1 MQLSGFYLT
10 LDVDFLDPATAP
22 VTETPKPD
30 GFTSRELFTLLK
42 GLSSLKFIG
51 MDVVEI
57 SPPLDQNDI
66 TSFAAQRAIT
76 EAWGYFL

>member
-1 MQLSGFYLT
+1 
-10 LDVDFLDPATAP
+10 
-22 VTETPKPD
+22 
-30 GFTSRELFTLLK
+30 
-42 GLSSLKFIG
+42 
-51 MDVVEI
+51 VVEI